1 MSEHIQVQEDMRNG
15 RIALEKYVITKSL
28 TRAPE
33 AYPDARNQP
42 HVEVSPKDLKY
53 IHNQTKK
60 IISKI
65 LYIWSF
71 II

>member
-1 MSEHIQVQEDMRNG
+1 MYGHMQVQEDMRNG

-42 HVEVSPKDLKY
+42 HVEVSPLVN
-53 IHNQTKK
+53 INLA
-60 IISKI
+60 ISRST
-65 LYIWSF
+65 YGCQP
-71 II
+71 

>member
-1 MSEHIQVQEDMRNG
+1 MQVQEDMRNG

-42 HVEVSPKDLKY
+42 HVEVSPLSPDQL
-53 IHNQTKK
+53 IMLTINAP
-60 IISKI
+60 I
-65 LYIWSF
+65 
-71 II
+71 